1 MKPSDIHQK
10 KRPTSI
16 RRHPQIRPMF
26 AGLRHFDRKRA
37 ELDVVLRDE
46 SGLEIPFESVNVSES
61 GVFVSSRYLYDVGQ
75 VHCLMLRTRDGAHCV
90 ELTGQVVRVQLGE
103 DSGMAYRFLPSERET
118 FYSLAAMVAGL

>member
-1 MKPSDIHQK
+1 MKPNDIPQK
-10 KRPTSI
+10 RSTSI

-46 SGLEIPFESVNVSES
+46 SGMEIPFESVNVSES

-75 VHCLMLRTRDGAHCV
+75 VHCLMLRTRDGSHCV
-90 ELTGQVVRVQLGE
+90 ELMGQIVRVQLGMA
-103 DSGMAYRFLPSERET
+103 SGMAYRFLPSERET